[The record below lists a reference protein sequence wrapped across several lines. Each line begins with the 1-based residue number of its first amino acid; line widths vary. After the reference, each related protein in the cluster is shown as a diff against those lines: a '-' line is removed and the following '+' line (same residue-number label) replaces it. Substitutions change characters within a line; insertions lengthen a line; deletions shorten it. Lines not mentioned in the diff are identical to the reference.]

1 MSRHFLTLALAA
13 ALPLACRA
21 ADLPDYTQGVKW
33 FPKFW
38 KAYQMP
44 VVPLPNLANG
54 RRLLEVIHD
63 GRMELS
69 LAGLN
74 QLVEENSLDLISAG
88 YNVSIAETDV
98 LRAKSGQAARGT
110 PGVALPAEI
119 FSSALGAGVGSAS
132 SNNTGGTGPA
142 AISASGRLVVVG
154 SRGTFDPD
162 VQVTLSYDHATSPLN
177 TLQVAG
183 INAVA
188 TPSTDVLTRFEKE
201 FSTGFSFSVSFN
213 SQRQSS
219 TQQALLFDPAYTS
232 RLSIS
237 FNQPLLAGF
246 GLAVNRRF
254 LNIARNDIAI
264 SRQVFRQQVSTALVN
279 AQNAYWDLVAAR
291 ESVTAARSALATA
304 EKLLQETGQQERLG
318 ASSYLDVITARS
330 AMAGNRRDLVIAESN
345 EKTRELALKA
355 LISKSLDT
363 LADVEIATTD
373 ALPLPEDSDIP
384 DAREA
389 LQNAFRN
396 RSELIQSDLNLRN
409 QEITEKFT
417 RNSLKPAFSVFA
429 SYSSSAL
436 GIGAGPMLQQ
446 AWVSMPYPEYA
457 AGFSLSIPLRNRG
470 AQADNVRAQLELREQ
485 QVSRARTANQIRVD
499 VQTAATGL
507 MQARA
512 QVEAAHAAADA
523 SRVVW
528 NAEQKKLDVGAS
540 TPYRVVQAQR
550 DWVEA
555 QALELQARANYAK
568 AQIQVDKASGQVLER
583 NHVSLDEA
591 LSQARSAE
599 KAGAQR

>member
-44 VVPLPNLANG
+44 LVPLPNLANG
-54 RRLLEVIHD
+54 RRLLEAIHN
-63 GRMELS
+63 GRLELS

-110 PGVALPAEI
+110 PGVAQPAEI

-201 FSTGFSFSVSFN
+201 SSSGFSFSVSFN

-237 FNQPLLAGF
+237 FSQPLLAGF

-254 LNIARNDIAI
+254 LTIARNDIAI

-279 AQNAYWDLVAAR
+279 AQNAYWDVVAAR
-291 ESVTAARSALATA
+291 ESVTAARGALKTA
-304 EKLLQETGQQERLG
+304 ETLLHETEQQERLG
-318 ASSYLDVITARS
+318 ASAYIDVITARS
-330 AMAGNRRDLVIAESN
+330 AMAGSRRDLVIA
-345 EKTRELALKA
+345 
-355 LISKSLDT
+355 
-363 LADVEIATTD
+363 
-373 ALPLPEDSDIP
+373 
-384 DAREA
+384 
-389 LQNAFRN
+389 
-396 RSELIQSDLNLRN
+396 
-409 QEITEKFT
+409 EKFT
-417 RNSLKPAFSVFA
+417 RNSLKPALSVFG

-436 GIGAGPMLQQ
+436 GIGIGPMLQQ
-446 AWVSMPYPEYA
+446 SWVAMPYPEYA
-457 AGFSLSIPLRNRG
+457 TGFSLSIPLRNRG
-470 AQADNVRAQLELREQ
+470 AQADNVRAQMELRQ
-485 QVSRARTANQIRVD
+485 QRVSRARTANQIQVD
-499 VQTAATGL
+499 VQTAVTGL

-528 NAEQKKLDVGAS
+528 DAEQKKLDVGAS
-540 TPYRVVQAQR
+540 TPYRVVQMQR

-555 QALELQARANYAK
+555 QAQELQARANYAK
-568 AQIQVDKASGQVLER
+568 ALIQADKASGLVLER
-583 NHVSLDEA
+583 NHVFG
-591 LSQARSAE
+591 R
-599 KAGAQR
+599 GAQPGPQGGEGRRPAVARLWPRMPRLI

>member
-1 MSRHFLTLALAA
+1 M
-13 ALPLACRA
+13 PL
-21 ADLPDYTQGVKW
+21 
-33 FPKFW
+33 
-38 KAYQMP
+38 
-44 VVPLPNLANG
+44 VPLPNLANG
-54 RRLLEVIHD
+54 RRLLEAIHN
-63 GRMELS
+63 GRLELS

-110 PGVALPAEI
+110 PGVAQPAEI

-201 FSTGFSFSVSFN
+201 SSTSFSFSVSFN

-237 FNQPLLAGF
+237 FSQPLLAGF

-254 LNIARNDIAI
+254 LTIARNDIAI

-279 AQNAYWDLVAAR
+279 AQNAYWDVVAAR
-291 ESVTAARSALATA
+291 ESVTAARGALKTA
-304 EKLLQETGQQERLG
+304 ETLLHETEQQERLG
-318 ASSYLDVITARS
+318 ASAYIDVITARS
-330 AMAGNRRDLVIAESN
+330 AMAGSRRDLVIA
-345 EKTRELALKA
+345 
-355 LISKSLDT
+355 
-363 LADVEIATTD
+363 
-373 ALPLPEDSDIP
+373 
-384 DAREA
+384 
-389 LQNAFRN
+389 
-396 RSELIQSDLNLRN
+396 
-409 QEITEKFT
+409 EKFT
-417 RNSLKPAFSVFA
+417 RNSLKPALSVFG

-436 GIGAGPMLQQ
+436 GIGIGPMLQQ
-446 AWVSMPYPEYA
+446 SWVAMPYPEYA
-457 AGFSLSIPLRNRG
+457 TGFSLSIPLRNRG
-470 AQADNVRAQLELREQ
+470 AQADNVRAQMELRQ
-485 QVSRARTANQIRVD
+485 QRVSRARTANQIQVD
-499 VQTAATGL
+499 VQTAVTGL

-528 NAEQKKLDVGAS
+528 DAEQKKLDVGAS
-540 TPYRVVQAQR
+540 TPYRVVQMQR

-555 QALELQARANYAK
+555 QAQELQARANYAK
-568 AQIQVDKASGQVLER
+568 ALIQADKASGLVLER
-583 NHVSLDEA
+583 NHVFG
-591 LSQARSAE
+591 R
-599 KAGAQR
+599 GAQPGPQGGEGRRPAVARLWPRMPRLI